1 MWNEAQNQAGVDAS
15 STLRRAENV
24 FYPPTI
30 RASGPSSSKAE
41 SAPNDPDLSKD
52 ASTSALPSSTIPPKE
67 VDHVGAAEKEKD
79 TVKEVVLSQPS
90 CQPHPRNLSSRKE
103 SPRAKSWY

>member
-30 RASGPSSSKAE
+30 QVSGPSSSKAG

-52 ASTSALPSSTIPPKE
+52 AYASALPPSTFPPKE
-67 VDHVGAAEKEKD
+67 VNHVGATEKEKD
-79 TVKEVVLSQPS
+79 TAKEVVFEPTKLPPS
-90 CQPHPRNLSSRKE
+90 P
-103 SPRAKSWY
+103 